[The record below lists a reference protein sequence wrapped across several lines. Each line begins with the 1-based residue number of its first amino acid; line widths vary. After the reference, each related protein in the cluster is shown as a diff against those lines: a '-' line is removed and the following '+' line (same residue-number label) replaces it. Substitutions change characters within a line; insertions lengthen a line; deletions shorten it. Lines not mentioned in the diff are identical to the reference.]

1 MLLIIEDEKSFINFY
16 ILVIITSMFFTGII
30 DSLDISKKFKKTSII
45 IAINYSKI
53 SLLKFVNKMIWL
65 SGAEAPY

>member
-1 MLLIIEDEKSFINFY
+1 MLFIIEDEKSFINFY

-45 IAINYSKI
+45 IAINYFKI
-53 SLLKFVNKMIWL
+53 SLLEFVNKMIWL

>member
-53 SLLKFVNKMIWL
+53 SLLEFVNKMIWL

>member
-45 IAINYSKI
+45 IAINYFKI
-53 SLLKFVNKMIWL
+53 SLLEFVNKMIWL